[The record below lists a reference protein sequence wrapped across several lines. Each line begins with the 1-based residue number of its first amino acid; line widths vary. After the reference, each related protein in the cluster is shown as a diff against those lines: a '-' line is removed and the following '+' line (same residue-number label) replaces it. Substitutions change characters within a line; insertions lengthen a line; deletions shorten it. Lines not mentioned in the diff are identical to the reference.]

1 MINCYGKNKFKARWI
16 LLLALGIVSSVF
28 YGCGI
33 DEEPVMSK
41 DENQDRFQFLRKD
54 DNKEISSKRESALE
68 EQVDYE
74 RNAPKISDT
83 QLAEL
88 SRAAEPPTKSK
99 AAVHDTAPFYENLI
113 LVDGDEQLE
122 VSLVFISAPIV
133 DVIPMFADV
142 LGFNFVIDAELKSSV
157 SLNIKSKMSRRDL
170 WNTFDH
176 MLTLAGA
183 TVVVNDNI
191 LRIMPTTKLT

>member
-113 LVDGDEQLE
+113 LFQKYCFL
-122 VSLVFISAPIV
+122 
-133 DVIPMFADV
+133 
-142 LGFNFVIDAELKSSV
+142 
-157 SLNIKSKMSRRDL
+157 
-170 WNTFDH
+170 
-176 MLTLAGA
+176 
-183 TVVVNDNI
+183 
-191 LRIMPTTKLT
+191 